1 MTQVRRDHGVSTA
14 DGYGRVTAQR
24 RVIASGV
31 VVDLELGQ
39 LPFQIQR
46 IPEQHVVK
54 EFSPHGPDQALHE
67 GM

>member
-1 MTQVRRDHGVSTA
+1 
-14 DGYGRVTAQR
+14 
-24 RVIASGV
+24 VIARGV

-39 LPFQIQR
+39 LPFQIPR

-54 EFSPHGPDQALHE
+54 EFSPNRPDQALHE